1 MLTRTLLPILL
12 LYGQLVVA
20 QAADPIVLV
29 ATAGKVSYQ
38 SATTK
43 AKTPVVEGAV
53 LLRTGTLHLKKG
65 DSAWLLQGSN
75 FVQLKGKQ
83 RRSVNDAMPATAP
96 STVPLSFDLTF
107 SDYVRSAIYM
117 GAAPD
122 SGLDGWGEIRTSSK
136 TGDGWGEIRTSS
148 KTGDGWGE
156 IRTSSKTGD
165 GWGGIRTSSKTGDG
179 WGGKG
184 KTILAI
190 HPFGLL
196 LPKLTTLR
204 WSRPAGNPTFQVT
217 IKDAAGQMIHQT
229 TTLDTAWTIDVS
241 QRPFRPNELYH
252 WQVTTSENSVMSEEL
267 TFAVADAATYTAA
280 LRTIDNSALKAA
292 NPATLLLLQ
301 AVALERGDFFEEAI
315 ACYQQ
320 AQAAQP
326 DSELTHLMHA
336 AFWMRY
342 GVPQLAKAVW
352 K

>member
-1 MLTRTLLPILL
+1 MLTKTLLPLL
-12 LYGQLVVA
+12 LLCSQFLMA

-29 ATAGKVSYQ
+29 ATMGKVSYQ

-43 AKTPVVEGAV
+43 AKTPIVDGAV
-53 LLRTGTLHLKKG
+53 LLRSGTLHLKKES
-65 DSAWLLQGSN
+65 SAWLLQGSN

-83 RRSVNDAMPATAP
+83 RRSVNDALPATPPTA
-96 STVPLSFDLTF
+96 VPLSFDLNF
-107 SDYVRSAIYM
+107 SDYVLSAIYL
-117 GAAPD
+117 GATPEN
-122 SGLDGWGEIRTSSK
+122 GLDGWGEIRTSSK

-148 KTGDGWGE
+148 KTGDGWSG

-184 KTILAI
+184 KIILAI

-204 WSRPAGNPTFQVT
+204 WSRPAGNPTFNVT
-217 IKDAAGQMIHQT
+217 IKDAAGQVIHQT
-229 TTLDTAWTIDVS
+229 TTQDTAWTIDVS
-241 QRPFRPNELYH
+241 QRPFRPRELYH
-252 WQVTTSENSVMSEEL
+252 WQVTTSDAAANSEEL
-267 TFAVADAATYTAA
+267 TFAVADEASYTAA
-280 LRTIDNSALKAA
+280 LRQIDNSALKAA

-320 AQAAQP
+320 AQTAQP
-326 DSELTHLMHA
+326 DSELSHLMHA

-342 GVPQLAKAVW
+342 GVPQLASAVW